1 MLDSNLNAFYM
12 KPSDDIVSLETI
24 LKLNATKINVF
35 ADDLFSN
42 CLLPIFFTSHEHFC
56 SHERQE
62 YFFQNKI
69 TSFYFLLVCPCYLWL
84 IVSPHLIDLFF
95 TDIFVTTTSQIFFS
109 DLFSLHTSW
118 GIKVQCKF

>member
-24 LKLNATKINVF
+24 LKLNVTKICVF
-35 ADDLFSN
+35 ADNLFSN
-42 CLLPIFFTSHEHFC
+42 CLLPIFLTHMNIFVHITARIFV
-56 SHERQE
+56 
-62 YFFQNKI
+62 QNKI

-84 IVSPHLIDLFF
+84 FVSPHLIDLFF
-95 TDIFVTTTSQIFFS
+95 TDIFVTTTSEIFFS